1 MNAKLDAK
9 LAVGA
14 VVLRADGAVLLVQR
28 ARPPAAGTW
37 TLPGGKVEPGESLEA
52 AVVRELRE
60 ETGLSARPIV
70 AVGEVILER
79 DGFAYRIVDFLC
91 ALEDAGAR
99 PRAQDDAADARWAGE
114 ADFDALGVTPE
125 VRRVI
130 ARAREMA

>member
-1 MNAKLDAK
+1 MNAKLDPK

-37 TLPGGKVEPGESLEA
+37 TLPGGKVEPGESLDS

-60 ETGLSARPIV
+60 ETGLSARPI
-70 AVGEVILER
+70 AELEEVILER
-79 DGFAYRIVDFLC
+79 DGFAYRIMDFLC
-91 ALEDAGAR
+91 ALEDAGAQ
-99 PRAQDDAADARWAGE
+99 PRAQDDAADARWVGE
-114 ADFDALGVTPE
+114 ADFDRLGVTPE